1 MAAKLLPLATAA
13 NAANCR
19 YKSLILLS
27 GAPYGNRTRVSAVKG
42 RRPGPLDE
50 GRRERAPR
58 HIERFAP
65 GGKQCAGSRRRSSA
79 IRARGPQGGI
89 RGRLFAQG
97 HDRLARDAATAV
109 GLRSGSYGA

>member
-50 GRRERAPR
+50 GRIWQEPAANAAG
-58 HIERFAP
+58 HIESFGRA
-65 GGKQCAGSRRRSSA
+65 GKQSGNASADQDRTAYATRVQDRPGATRVGRAGA
-79 IRARGPQGGI
+79 ARM
-89 RGRLFAQG
+89 
-97 HDRLARDAATAV
+97 
-109 GLRSGSYGA
+109 